1 MAVFAAYQHAATYT
15 GAQDRLIQ
23 AGHMGHTLPTESRS
37 GVVPANAN
45 PLQVTAAGGMV
56 LTVRPGHA
64 MVENYLVVVD
74 TNTDVTVA
82 TSGATARTD
91 AVILRVYDQDSGDS
105 APSRAVVEMVT
116 GTSIAAPSKPARSL
130 VLGYVT
136 VNASVSSVNSG
147 NITDNRVYTAAA
159 GGVVPINGAY
169 SSFPSTALAVST
181 PVWDPSTKR
190 LLFAKSGGF
199 DEPTVPTHTHAQFS
213 NGLLLDSRPSSRDT
227 TGTTPRVLSGPHS
240 IALGSTPRRIQVSML
255 MEGSGNQAGLRI
267 EVTGLPRTFRAQ
279 EPVQGT
285 TGAGTVTPTRT
296 EIFDGISGTL
306 SLTFRAIRDGGSAEI
321 TMSNG
326 FLQVLDL
333 GIA

>member
-1 MAVFAAYQHAATYT
+1 MAVTVAYQHASTYT
-15 GAQDRLIQ
+15 GAQDRLTHV
-23 AGHMGHTLPTESRS
+23 AAMAHTTNIAARS
-37 GVVPANAN
+37 GVVPASGN
-45 PLQVTAAGGMV
+45 PLNVSAAGGMN
-56 LTVRPGHA
+56 LTVSPGHA
-64 MVENYLVVVD
+64 MVGDYTFTVD
-74 TNTDVTVA
+74 TNTNVTLA

-91 AVILRVYDQDSGDS
+91 AVILRAYEQDSGDA
-105 APSRAVVEMVT
+105 APSRGVVEVVT
-116 GTSIAAPSKPARSL
+116 GTSIAAPSLPTRSFL
-130 VLGYVT
+130 LAYIT

-147 NITDNRVYTAAA
+147 NITDARVYTAAA
-159 GGVVPINGAY
+159 GGVVHSPGSY
-169 SSFPSTALAVST
+169 TSFPSGLPASA
-181 PVWDPSTKR
+181 PVWDPTTKR

-199 DEPTVPTHTHAQFS
+199 DEPTVPSHTHAQFS

-227 TGTTPRVLSGPHS
+227 TGTTPRTLSGPHS

-333 GIA
+333 GVA